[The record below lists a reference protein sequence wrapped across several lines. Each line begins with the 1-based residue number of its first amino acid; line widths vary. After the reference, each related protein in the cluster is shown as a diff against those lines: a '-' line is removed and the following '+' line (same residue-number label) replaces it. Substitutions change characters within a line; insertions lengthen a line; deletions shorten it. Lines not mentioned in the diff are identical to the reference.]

1 MPDFNVQT
9 RILEMAFEILV
20 TSSILI
26 VVLTVLR
33 FVLRGK
39 IRPKVQYAMW
49 LLVALRLLM
58 PVTLT
63 TSRTSVMNY
72 VPEVTFRETLP
83 ATRGDS
89 ASDVSADGTEVSETP
104 AAAAEAARRVPT
116 TQILLTVWAAG
127 TGAAALW
134 MLAQNLAFTVRLRRV
149 RRRVDGTDAAIP
161 VYVAD
166 ALPSPCLFGLWHPA
180 VYLTPEALDADGTPN
195 RYILLHELTHEQR
208 GDRNWAL
215 VRMVCIAVYW
225 FDPLVWLAAALSR
238 RDCELACDEA
248 VLSLLGDE
256 ARGEYGMTLLDLI
269 SGRRT
274 RGNLLFCAT
283 TMTSGKRTLR
293 ERFSMI
299 ARRPRT
305 AVWAAVL
312 ALALCTAAAA
322 CTLTGKVQKP
332 FNADLPAMF
341 MLDGELHYPTGAYL
355 SWDEINNVILAGKL
369 DSCVSGSEHPSK
381 DGQANWEI
389 SDNYYGYLDG
399 HLVLRQN
406 TGRWRYCDR
415 YDPAEAEGEPWAI
428 SHLPHM
434 LRLNGTLYYYCMDE
448 PLTDDQITRLTQK
461 GVIRSVVESTAEP
474 AENEEANFACT
485 GQPYGEVDGR
495 IALFSEN
502 YGWCFCISA
511 ADREQK
517 ALDEERMESERRER
531 VHQAV
536 CRKMS
541 EAVWDESLSRD
552 VIDTFLAEDARV
564 NGMAGDDPYYFEA
577 FAAYLERGDEPAAD
591 EKWTLTIRD
600 TAWPLEKW
608 NLVLTIAG
616 SGEQYEIYYSIAY
629 PYPAIPAKD

>member
-83 ATRGDS
+83 ATRGDF

-215 VRMVCIAVYW
+215 LRMVCIAVYW
-225 FDPLVWLAAALSR
+225 FDPLVWLAAALNR
-238 RDCELACDEA
+238 RDCELA
-248 VLSLLGDE
+248 
-256 ARGEYGMTLLDLI
+256 
-269 SGRRT
+269 
-274 RGNLLFCAT
+274 
-283 TMTSGKRTLR
+283 
-293 ERFSMI
+293 
-299 ARRPRT
+299 
-305 AVWAAVL
+305 
-312 ALALCTAAAA
+312 
-322 CTLTGKVQKP
+322 
-332 FNADLPAMF
+332 
-341 MLDGELHYPTGAYL
+341 
-355 SWDEINNVILAGKL
+355 
-369 DSCVSGSEHPSK
+369 
-381 DGQANWEI
+381 
-389 SDNYYGYLDG
+389 
-399 HLVLRQN
+399 
-406 TGRWRYCDR
+406 
-415 YDPAEAEGEPWAI
+415 
-428 SHLPHM
+428 
-434 LRLNGTLYYYCMDE
+434 
-448 PLTDDQITRLTQK
+448 
-461 GVIRSVVESTAEP
+461 
-474 AENEEANFACT
+474 
-485 GQPYGEVDGR
+485 
-495 IALFSEN
+495 
-502 YGWCFCISA
+502 
-511 ADREQK
+511 
-517 ALDEERMESERRER
+517 
-531 VHQAV
+531 
-536 CRKMS
+536 
-541 EAVWDESLSRD
+541 
-552 VIDTFLAEDARV
+552 
-564 NGMAGDDPYYFEA
+564 
-577 FAAYLERGDEPAAD
+577 
-591 EKWTLTIRD
+591 
-600 TAWPLEKW
+600 
-608 NLVLTIAG
+608 
-616 SGEQYEIYYSIAY
+616 
-629 PYPAIPAKD
+629 